1 MCANTLISERHRQSQ
16 GAVMKW
22 RINGN
27 IGLVKFIEVGTM
39 LTHGKKLKGKR
50 EMQGKVLQKW

>member
-1 MCANTLISERHRQSQ
+1 
-16 GAVMKW
+16 MKW

-50 EMQGKVLQKW
+50 EMQGRSIAKVVKCTII